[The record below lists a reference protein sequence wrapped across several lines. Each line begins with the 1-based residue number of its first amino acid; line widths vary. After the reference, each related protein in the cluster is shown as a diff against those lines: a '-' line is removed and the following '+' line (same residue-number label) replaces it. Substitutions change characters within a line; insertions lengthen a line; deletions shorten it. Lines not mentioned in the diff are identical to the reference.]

1 MEIVVNKLVK
11 SILSFFVSKKN
22 MFDVEFL
29 VYVVPYIACRNLEL
43 NWKGGNPIVF
53 LNDWII

>member
-1 MEIVVNKLVK
+1 MNKLVK